1 MNMTRCSFFSFEKG
15 QANALVLSAV
25 SVVALFAI
33 GGCARNISSSSYD
46 ARAVGETGKTF
57 ECTVVSVRK
66 VLVNE
71 GDYLENNKTGALIG
85 GVAGGAL
92 GNMVGGGRARV
103 ATTAAGALAGAFGG
117 AMLEKNMKTQEGL
130 EYVVR
135 LKSGELRTVVQGLD
149 NPLYR
154 GQKALLMEYGK
165 GRSRVIPA
173 NY

>member
-1 MNMTRCSFFSFEKG
+1 MKIDCCKVRNFGKNH
-15 QANALVLSAV
+15 ANALMLSAV
-25 SVVALFAI
+25 SVIALFGL

-46 ARAVGETGKTF
+46 ARTVGEVGKSY

-71 GDYLENNKTGALIG
+71 GDYLGDNKTGALMG

-92 GNMVGGGRARV
+92 GNMIGGGRARI
-103 ATTAAGALAGAFGG
+103 ATTAAGALAGAVGG
-117 AMLEKNMKTQEGL
+117 AMLEQHMKAQEGL

-165 GRSRVIPA
+165 GRSRVVPA
-173 NY
+173 GY